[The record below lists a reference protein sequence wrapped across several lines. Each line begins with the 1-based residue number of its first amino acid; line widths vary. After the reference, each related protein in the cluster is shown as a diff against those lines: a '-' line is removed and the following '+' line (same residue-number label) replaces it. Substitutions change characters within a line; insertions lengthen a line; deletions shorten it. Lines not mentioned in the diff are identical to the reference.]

1 MYSRFSQGES
11 GRVKLPPHYSGNAF
25 PREEARMPPKP
36 AVPDQKPPSEPPQ
49 GRGDALPTVSPE
61 EDSKQVSAPFSRS
74 FEHLLGHWGFDDLLI
89 LGALLLLAD
98 AGDDREILLWL
109 ILLLFCK

>member
-11 GRVKLPPHYSGNAF
+11 GRVKLPPHYSGSAF
-25 PREEARMPPKP
+25 PREGTRMPPATVTEERRQMDEPLQGCQETQPSTADTMHHLQTKP
-36 AVPDQKPPSEPPQ
+36 FWERPST
-49 GRGDALPTVSPE
+49 G
-61 EDSKQVSAPFSRS
+61 
-74 FEHLLGHWGFDDLLI
+74 WGFDELLI

-98 AGDDREILLWL
+98 AGEDREILLWL